1 MDKELEVRLQFL
13 EEAQEYLDT
22 LEAVVL
28 GLSVTGVDPKKMDG
42 ALRAAHSIK
51 GGAALMQFQ
60 LLSHTAHR
68 LEDCFKILQARRPE
82 VGEELESLLL
92 SALDSI
98 RQIIEMSR
106 EGKDPDEDAMAQPA
120 SPLLDQLQDILG
132 EVQPEDETA
141 LASQESGHDLVKL
154 FFESE
159 VENNL
164 LRLEEVLAQPGQ
176 PCLESEL
183 SVLAQELGGLG
194 EMLQLSNFSSLCL
207 SVTQYLETYPAQVA
221 QIATLALDKWRQSQA
236 LVLIGQLDLIPS
248 TLDYQS
254 PIAVP
259 EPSDLAPAAD
269 NSQQSELELL
279 LSGMDIAPIESLLS
293 APERPS
299 ESETQPE
306 LALENWPE
314 LESLLSDL
322 KPEATTEKITE
333 PSLTQ
338 PKTEADLGIEALL
351 LGLDLDLFQ
360 ELEAASPVK
369 KPLAEV
375 IPENEWADLDSLFAE
390 LERETPKVTAEAKTD
405 AKEQG
410 IEAGQERT
418 PEIREMDLLANL
430 LDFEAEPVVLEE
442 AKAAPAP
449 LAISDSEELTSDL
462 SEEMGLGMLA
472 AIFDIGVET
481 APSKPITLTEEE
493 VHSEVEAKF
502 LEVFDIEAAAPVVS
516 PEISEVSPDLGIA
529 AEHEIIKELVAETV
543 LDAEQA
549 ILFSEAA
556 EVSPE
561 SQPLEIAAEDVSI
574 APPIA
579 EPMVAPASLSANVQT
594 LQWSDLAA
602 FIEASEDALEATK
615 SESVQPLIT
624 EAPLELEHAQHEAQE
639 PEIIEPPVAEEILEA
654 EQLADEQSNQWS
666 EIAAFVKVSAVAAV
680 AIDATVTEADQEH
693 AAEAEHT
700 VEVKNEVRLEFGP
713 PGPPTMGGE
722 ASLAVPQLMDAD
734 SMNGLWPTNGLG
746 LVSTEHEF
754 PQELVAE
761 AVLAPEN
768 QEVFT
773 LETEQPLV
781 LAETSVSEAHV
792 IDLEPHT
799 LDIATEHEII
809 EPPVAEE
816 IVDAEQPADDS
827 SQWSEIAAF
836 VKVSAI
842 AAVAVTAI
850 DAIEAA
856 VDEEHAAEA
865 ENAVEVTNEAPLE
878 LQQVQEDIALEH
890 EFPQELVA
898 EAVAAPE
905 NQEVFTLETEQP
917 MMLAETSLSEAHV
930 HVIDLEPQV
939 LDVVAEHEIV
949 EEQAPET
956 IQIPEQPVLLL
967 PEASVIAVD
976 VISQEAHALDIAV
989 EQEIIE
995 LPVAEEIVDAE
1006 QPADDSSQW
1015 SEIAAFVKVSAVAA
1029 VAIDATVTEAD
1040 QEHAAE
1046 AENAVEVKNEASL
1059 ELQQVQHDAQEPE
1072 IVEPLVVEAV
1082 AAPENQEV
1090 LTLETEQPL
1099 VLAETSV
1106 SEAHEH
1112 VISLEPQI
1120 LQETVAETALN
1131 SEHSPAEQLPLL
1143 SEVALSPVIAE
1154 AEPVQ
1159 ELVTEQEQPIPFA
1172 TSALPALAV
1181 ASLQTEPASDVIEKS
1196 ILPKKLER
1204 ASSNSEANTV
1214 RIPAKR
1220 LDQLDDLCGDL
1231 TIERNGLA
1239 LYLERLHNLVAGL
1252 NTRVRNLEQ
1261 FNLRLRSAYDQEA
1274 NQANTPLLGSPS
1286 STTEENFDVLEM
1298 DRYSELHLV
1307 WQEVME
1313 SIVQIQ
1319 EVTSDID
1326 LTVRSADDTAAELNR
1341 TAKQLQSNVMY
1352 SRMRPLTDVVGRFP
1366 RAIRD
1371 LAQQFGKPATL
1382 KIQGGSTLIDRTVL
1396 GILGDPLMHL
1406 LRNAFDHGLEDTE
1419 TRLARGKT
1427 AQGTIE
1433 IKAFYRGN
1441 ETIITVSDDGGG
1453 INLEKIRDKAT
1464 RIGFD
1469 QAQLAKAR
1477 PQDLL
1482 DLIFEPGF
1490 STADQVTEL
1499 SGRGVGM
1506 DVVRTNLQQVRG
1518 KITVNTQPGIG
1529 TTFTLSVPVTLS
1541 VGRVLLV
1548 ESQNVMLAFP
1558 VDAIEQMALLEEEDD
1573 NNSDIF
1579 QWENYAVPKLAL
1591 KEWLNFRGP
1600 VRKIETDDMAMMANP
1615 AMLILSQGNDLVGVP
1630 IERCW
1635 GEREVAIRQAE
1646 GPIPMP
1652 PGFSGCTILGTGQ
1665 VVPLVSIP
1673 GLFNWIA
1680 DQGRVPKTALP
1691 VQSAASQVQMERESI
1706 LVIDDSINVRRF
1718 LAMTLE
1724 KAGYLVAQAKDGQD
1738 AIEQLTS
1745 GLVVNAVICDIEMPR
1760 LDGFGFLA
1768 QAKANPALK
1777 HLPITMLTSRSG
1789 DKHRQL
1795 ALRLGAS
1802 EYFSKPFKEQE
1813 LLQALNQLIQSTHL
1827 TPTS

>member
-28 GLSVTGVDPKKMDG
+28 GLSVTGVDSKKMDG

-51 GGAALMQFQ
+51 GGAALMRFH

-82 VGEELESLLL
+82 VEEELENLLL
-92 SALDSI
+92 NALDSI

-106 EGKDPDEDAMAQPA
+106 EGTDPNEEAMLQPA
-120 SPLLDQLQDILG
+120 SPLFDQLQNILG

-159 VENNL
+159 VEYSL
-164 LRLEEVLAQPGQ
+164 LRLEEVLSQPDQ

-183 SVLAQELGGLG
+183 SVLAQELDGLG

-207 SVTQYLETYPAQVA
+207 SVTHYLETYPAQVA
-221 QIATLALDKWRQSQA
+221 QIATLALEKWRYAQA
-236 LVLIGQLDLIPS
+236 LVLIGQRELIPS
-248 TLDYQS
+248 VLDYR

-259 EPSDLAPAAD
+259 DTSDLDPAD
-269 NSQQSELELL
+269 NHQQSELELL

-293 APERPS
+293 AS
-299 ESETQPE
+299 EIQPGALHE
-306 LALENWPE
+306 LALEHWPE
-314 LESLLSDL
+314 LESLFSDL
-322 KPEATTEKITE
+322 QPEATTARITE
-333 PSLTQ
+333 PS
-338 PKTEADLGIEALL
+338 PAKTEADLGIEALL

-360 ELEAASPVK
+360 ELEAAPPVQ
-369 KPLAEV
+369 PLAEV
-375 IPENEWADLDSLFAE
+375 ILDNEWADLDSLFAE
-390 LERETPKVTAEAKTD
+390 LERETPTLQRNAEFPQVAAAAKTD

-410 IEAGQERT
+410 IEPGQERT
-418 PEIREMDLLANL
+418 PEIGEMDLLANL
-430 LDFEAEPVVLEE
+430 FDFEAEPVVLEE
-442 AKAAPAP
+442 EQIKAEPAP

-462 SEEMGLGMLA
+462 SEDMGLGKLA
-472 AIFDIGVET
+472 ALLDIGIES
-481 APSKPITLTEEE
+481 ALSKQITL
-493 VHSEVEAKF
+493 SEVEASF

-516 PEISEVSPDLGIA
+516 PEVLEISPEP
-529 AEHEIIKELVAETV
+529 EIMEALVAET
-543 LDAEQA
+543 
-549 ILFSEAA
+549 
-556 EVSPE
+556 
-561 SQPLEIAAEDVSI
+561 
-574 APPIA
+574 
-579 EPMVAPASLSANVQT
+579 
-594 LQWSDLAA
+594 
-602 FIEASEDALEATK
+602 AL
-615 SESVQPLIT
+615 V
-624 EAPLELEHAQHEAQE
+624 
-639 PEIIEPPVAEEILEA
+639 
-654 EQLADEQSNQWS
+654 
-666 EIAAFVKVSAVAAV
+666 
-680 AIDATVTEADQEH
+680 
-693 AAEAEHT
+693 
-700 VEVKNEVRLEFGP
+700 
-713 PGPPTMGGE
+713 
-722 ASLAVPQLMDAD
+722 
-734 SMNGLWPTNGLG
+734 
-746 LVSTEHEF
+746 
-754 PQELVAE
+754 
-761 AVLAPEN
+761 PEN

-773 LETEQPLV
+773 LEIEQPIV
-781 LAETSVSEAHV
+781 LAE
-792 IDLEPHT
+792 
-799 LDIATEHEII
+799 
-809 EPPVAEE
+809 
-816 IVDAEQPADDS
+816 
-827 SQWSEIAAF
+827 
-836 VKVSAI
+836 
-842 AAVAVTAI
+842 
-850 DAIEAA
+850 
-856 VDEEHAAEA
+856 
-865 ENAVEVTNEAPLE
+865 
-878 LQQVQEDIALEH
+878 
-890 EFPQELVA
+890 
-898 EAVAAPE
+898 
-905 NQEVFTLETEQP
+905 VFE
-917 MMLAETSLSEAHV
+917 
-930 HVIDLEPQV
+930 
-939 LDVVAEHEIV
+939 
-949 EEQAPET
+949 
-956 IQIPEQPVLLL
+956 
-967 PEASVIAVD
+967 
-976 VISQEAHALDIAV
+976 
-989 EQEIIE
+989 
-995 LPVAEEIVDAE
+995 
-1006 QPADDSSQW
+1006 
-1015 SEIAAFVKVSAVAA
+1015 
-1029 VAIDATVTEAD
+1029 
-1040 QEHAAE
+1040 
-1046 AENAVEVKNEASL
+1046 
-1059 ELQQVQHDAQEPE
+1059 
-1072 IVEPLVVEAV
+1072 
-1082 AAPENQEV
+1082 
-1090 LTLETEQPL
+1090 
-1099 VLAETSV
+1099 
-1106 SEAHEH
+1106 
-1112 VISLEPQI
+1112 ISLEPQI
-1120 LQETVAETALN
+1120 PQEIVAETVLN
-1131 SEHSPAEQLPLL
+1131 SEPP
-1143 SEVALSPVIAE
+1143 
-1154 AEPVQ
+1154 
-1159 ELVTEQEQPIPFA
+1159 
-1172 TSALPALAV
+1172 
-1181 ASLQTEPASDVIEKS
+1181 SDILEKS
-1196 ILPKKLER
+1196 ILPKKIET

-1239 LYLERLHNLVAGL
+1239 LYLARLHNLVTSL
-1252 NTRVRNLEQ
+1252 NARVRNLEQ

-1274 NQANTPLLGSPS
+1274 NQANTPMLGEQPS
-1286 STTEENFDVLEM
+1286 TSEENFDALEM

-1371 LAQQFGKPATL
+1371 LAQQFGKPAAL

-1406 LRNAFDHGLEDTE
+1406 LRNAFDHGLEDIK

-1453 INLEKIRDKAT
+1453 INLDKIRDKAQLM
-1464 RIGFD
+1464 GFD
-1469 QAQLAKAR
+1469 QAQLEKAL

-1506 DVVRTNLQQVRG
+1506 DVVRTNIQQVRG

-1558 VDAIEQMALLEEEDD
+1558 VDAIEQMALLEEED
-1573 NNSDIF
+1573 NNDSTIF

-1591 KEWLNFRGP
+1591 KEWLNYRCP
-1600 VRKIETDDMAMMANP
+1600 IRKVETDDIAMMANP
-1615 AMLILSQGNDLVGVP
+1615 AMLILSQGSDLVGVP

-1673 GLFNWIA
+1673 GLFAWIA
-1680 DQGRVPKTALP
+1680 NQEHAPKTAVP
-1691 VQSAASQVQMERESI
+1691 VQSAAGQVQQERESI
-1706 LVIDDSINVRRF
+1706 LVIDDSINVRLF

-1724 KAGYLVAQAKDGQD
+1724 KAGYRVAQAKDGQD

-1768 QAKANPALK
+1768 EAKANPALK

-1813 LLQALNQLIQSTHL
+1813 LLQALNQLIQSTHR
-1827 TPTS
+1827 TPTA

>member
-28 GLSVTGVDPKKMDG
+28 GLSVTGVDPQKMDG

-51 GGAALMQFQ
+51 GGAALMRFQ

-68 LEDCFKILQARRPE
+68 LEDCFKILQARRPQ

-92 SALDSI
+92 SALDAI
-98 RQIIEMSR
+98 RQIIEMSG
-106 EGKDPDEDAMAQPA
+106 EGTEPNEQAMAQPA
-120 SPLLDQLQDILG
+120 SPLFDQLQDILG
-132 EVQPEDETA
+132 ELQPEDETA

-159 VENNL
+159 VENSL
-164 LRLEEVLAQPGQ
+164 LRLEEVLSQPSQ

-207 SVTQYLETYPAQVA
+207 SVTQYLETYPAQVE
-221 QIATLALDKWRQSQA
+221 QIATLALSTWRQAQA
-236 LVLIGQLDLIPS
+236 LVLIGQRELIPS
-248 TLDYQS
+248 VLDYR
-254 PIAVP
+254 PTAVP
-259 EPSDLAPAAD
+259 ATADLAPVAD
-269 NSQQSELELL
+269 PSPQSELELL
-279 LSGMDIAPIESLLS
+279 LAGFEVEPMESLLS
-293 APERPS
+293 TPERPS
-299 ESETQPE
+299 EPGAQPE
-306 LALENWPE
+306 FALEHWPE

-322 KPEATTEKITE
+322 KPEATTAKITE

-338 PKTEADLGIEALL
+338 AKTEADLGIEALL

-360 ELEAASPVK
+360 ELEAAPPV

-375 IPENEWADLDSLFAE
+375 VSENEWADLDSLFAE
-390 LERETPKVTAEAKTD
+390 LEGELPTLQSAVEPPPVIAEVKADT
-405 AKEQG
+405 KEQG
-410 IEAGQERT
+410 IQPGIQLGIERA
-418 PEIREMDLLANL
+418 PEIREIDLLADL
-430 LDFEAEPVVLEE
+430 LDFEAEPVVLES
-442 AKAAPAP
+442 AKVEPAS
-449 LAISDSEELTSDL
+449 LVIAEEELTSDW

-472 AIFDIGVET
+472 SIFDIGVEST
-481 APSKPITLTEEE
+481 PSKPIAPAEEE
-493 VHSEVEAKF
+493 VHAEVEATF
-502 LEVFDIEAAAPVVS
+502 LEVFDIEAAAPVVL
-516 PEISEVSPDLGIA
+516 PEVSEVSPDVVIA
-529 AEHEIIKELVAETV
+529 AEH
-543 LDAEQA
+543 
-549 ILFSEAA
+549 
-556 EVSPE
+556 VSTEP
-561 SQPLEIAAEDVSI
+561 Q
-574 APPIA
+574 IA
-579 EPMVAPASLSANVQT
+579 EPIVAPASSSANVHT

-602 FIEASEDALEATK
+602 FIEASEKSLEVTK

-624 EAPLELEHAQHEAQE
+624 EAPLEVQQVQENIRESEIMEATVAEVVLAPENQEVFTLEIEQPMVLAEVDAVSLEPQILEVVAAHEIVEEETPETIQLTEQPILLLPAVSVSAAHVHAIDLE
-639 PEIIEPPVAEEILEA
+639 PHALDVIAEHEIIETSVTEEILDA
-654 EQLADEQSNQWS
+654 EQPVDEQSNPWS
-666 EIAAFVKVSAVAAV
+666 EIAAFVKVSAVAATPIGV
-680 AIDATVTEADQEH
+680 IEAEIDHEH
-693 AAEAEHT
+693 AAE
-700 VEVKNEVRLEFGP
+700 VKNEAPLEVQP
-713 PGPPTMGGE
+713 VQE
-722 ASLAVPQLMDAD
+722 DIAL
-734 SMNGLWPTNGLG
+734 
-746 LVSTEHEF
+746 EHKF

-761 AVLAPEN
+761 IVLTPEN
-768 QEVFT
+768 QEAFT
-773 LETEQPLV
+773 LETEQPMV
-781 LAETSVSEAHV
+781 LAEIPEINLEPLALEVVAEHEIVEEETPETIQLSEQPILLLPEISVSAAVTQQAVHV
-792 IDLEPHT
+792 IDLEPQI
-799 LDIATEHEII
+799 LDIAVEHEII
-809 EPPVAEE
+809 EIPVAEE
-816 IVDAEQPADDS
+816 ILDAEQLADEQA

-836 VKVSAI
+836 VKISAVAAVAI
-842 AAVAVTAI
+842 AAI
-850 DAIEAA
+850 NPIEIE
-856 VDEEHAAEA
+856 VEQEHATEH
-865 ENAVEVTNEAPLE
+865 AVEAKTEAPLE

-898 EAVAAPE
+898 EAI
-905 NQEVFTLETEQP
+905 L
-917 MMLAETSLSEAHV
+917 TSDH
-930 HVIDLEPQV
+930 
-939 LDVVAEHEIV
+939 
-949 EEQAPET
+949 
-956 IQIPEQPVLLL
+956 
-967 PEASVIAVD
+967 
-976 VISQEAHALDIAV
+976 
-989 EQEIIE
+989 
-995 LPVAEEIVDAE
+995 
-1006 QPADDSSQW
+1006 
-1015 SEIAAFVKVSAVAA
+1015 F
-1029 VAIDATVTEAD
+1029 
-1040 QEHAAE
+1040 
-1046 AENAVEVKNEASL
+1046 
-1059 ELQQVQHDAQEPE
+1059 
-1072 IVEPLVVEAV
+1072 
-1082 AAPENQEV
+1082 
-1090 LTLETEQPL
+1090 
-1099 VLAETSV
+1099 
-1106 SEAHEH
+1106 
-1112 VISLEPQI
+1112 
-1120 LQETVAETALN
+1120 
-1131 SEHSPAEQLPLL
+1131 PAEQLPLL
-1143 SEVALSPVIAE
+1143 SEIALSPALAE

-1159 ELVTEQEQPIPFA
+1159 ELIAEQEQRIPFVPP
-1172 TSALPALAV
+1172 ALPALAV
-1181 ASLQTEPASDVIEKS
+1181 AAQATEPSSDVLEKS
-1196 ILPKKLER
+1196 ILPKKIESA
-1204 ASSNSEANTV
+1204 ASNAEANTV

-1252 NTRVRNLEQ
+1252 NTRVRDLEQ
-1261 FNLRLRSAYDQEA
+1261 FNLRLRSAYDQQA
-1274 NQANTPLLGSPS
+1274 NQASTPLLGEQP
-1286 STTEENFDVLEM
+1286 STTAENFDVLEM

-1382 KIQGGSTLIDRTVL
+1382 KIQGSSTLFDRTVL

-1419 TRLARGKT
+1419 TRIANGKT

-1453 INLEKIRDKAT
+1453 INLDKIRDKAT
-1464 RIGFD
+1464 QLGFD
-1469 QAQLAKAR
+1469 QAQLLKAR
-1477 PQDLL
+1477 SQDLL

-1529 TTFTLSVPVTLS
+1529 TTFTLNVPVTLS

-1558 VDAIEQMALLEEEDD
+1558 VDAIEQMALLEEEDH

-1680 DQGRVPKTALP
+1680 DQGQAAKTAVP
-1691 VQSAASQVQMERESI
+1691 IQAAASQVQKERESI

-1724 KAGYLVAQAKDGQD
+1724 KAGYRVAQAKDGQD

-1768 QAKANPALK
+1768 QVKANPTLK
-1777 HLPITMLTSRSG
+1777 HVPITMLTSRSG

-1813 LLQALNQLIQSTHL
+1813 LLQALTQLIQSTYL
-1827 TPTS
+1827 TLTS

>member
-28 GLSVTGVDPKKMDG
+28 GLSATGVDPKKMDG

-68 LEDCFKILQARRPE
+68 LEDCLKILQARRPQ
-82 VGEELESLLL
+82 VGEELENLLL

-98 RQIIEMSR
+98 RQIVENSR
-106 EGKDPDEDAMAQPA
+106 EGNDAQAIAQSA
-120 SPLLDQLQDILG
+120 SLTFDQLQDILG
-132 EVQPEDETA
+132 ELQPEDETA

-164 LRLEEVLAQPGQ
+164 LRLEEVLATPGQ

-207 SVTQYLETYPAQVA
+207 SVSQYLETYPAQVEP
-221 QIATLALDKWRQSQA
+221 IATLALSTWRQAQD
-236 LVLIGQLDLIPS
+236 LVLIGQRELIPS
-248 TLDYQS
+248 VLDYRPS
-254 PIAVP
+254 AVP
-259 EPSDLAPAAD
+259 DTSDLTPAAD
-269 NSQQSELELL
+269 TTQRSELELL
-279 LSGMDIAPIESLLS
+279 LAGFEEEPIALLS
-293 APERPS
+293 
-299 ESETQPE
+299 ETEFEPGMQPE
-306 LALENWPE
+306 LALESWPG
-314 LESLLSDL
+314 LESLLFEVE
-322 KPEATTEKITE
+322 PEATTAEIAE
-333 PSLTQ
+333 PSPTQ

-351 LGLDLDLFQ
+351 IGLDLDLFQ
-360 ELEAASPVK
+360 ELETASPVK
-369 KPLAEV
+369 PAAFV
-375 IPENEWADLDSLFAE
+375 PEHEWADLDSLFAE
-390 LERETPKVTAEAKTD
+390 IEGEIEIPTGQKPAELPSITAEAKIEP
-405 AKEQG
+405 KE
-410 IEAGQERT
+410 
-418 PEIREMDLLANL
+418 RELTAELHELDSLANL
-430 LDFEAEPVVLEE
+430 LDFEAAPVVLEE
-442 AKAAPAP
+442 AKALP
-449 LAISDSEELTSDL
+449 LAISEPEELTSES
-462 SEEMGLGMLA
+462 SEETGLGMLA
-472 AIFDIGVET
+472 AIFDIGVES
-481 APSKPITLTEEE
+481 APSEPITLAEEE
-493 VHSEVEAKF
+493 VHTEVEAQF
-502 LEVFDIEAAAPVVS
+502 LEVFDIEAAAPVLPEVLEVGPVGVVAHEIAQDFVAETVLEAEPTEAPFLAAEVRTIQWSDLEAFIAASEESLEAS
-516 PEISEVSPDLGIA
+516 PPGPPTTLQEAARSASNGGEASLASSEILDADSMGDLFAMFPTLSENLQDGEFSEFGVETVQESFLEHEFRQELIA
-529 AEHEIIKELVAETV
+529 EEQEVFMLDEQPMVLAEASAIEPPVLDVIAEHEII
-543 LDAEQA
+543 
-549 ILFSEAA
+549 
-556 EVSPE
+556 EV
-561 SQPLEIAAEDVSI
+561 
-574 APPIA
+574 
-579 EPMVAPASLSANVQT
+579 
-594 LQWSDLAA
+594 
-602 FIEASEDALEATK
+602 
-615 SESVQPLIT
+615 
-624 EAPLELEHAQHEAQE
+624 
-639 PEIIEPPVAEEILEA
+639 PVAEEMLEV
-654 EQLADEQSNQWS
+654 EQSAEESNPWS
-666 EIAAFVKVSAVAAV
+666 EIAAFVKVSVVPAV
-680 AIDATVTEADQEH
+680 AIDA
-693 AAEAEHT
+693 
-700 VEVKNEVRLEFGP
+700 VEIEGP
-713 PGPPTMGGE
+713 PSPPTLGGE
-722 ASLAVPQLMDAD
+722 APLVSAEIMDAD
-734 SMNGLWPTNGLG
+734 VDGLRPTIFSSAFSENLG
-746 LVSTEHEF
+746 YEEF
-754 PQELVAE
+754 SEFGAESVQEDVLAYEFRPELVAAE
-761 AVLAPEN
+761 D

-773 LETEQPLV
+773 LDEQPMVSAEAFVSEAPVNVIELHVLDVIAEPEVVEEQAYETIQFAEQPLLLSEVSVSAASTQQAVSEAPVNGIDLEPQTFDIAVEPEIIETFVAEEILDAEQSAEESNPWSEIAAFVQISAVTAVSATVIGAMETEQPVV
-781 LAETSVSEAHV
+781 LAETSVSEAPGRV
-792 IDLEPHT
+792 IEPPV
-799 LDIATEHEII
+799 LDVIAEPEII
-809 EPPVAEE
+809 EPFVAEE
-816 IVDAEQPADDS
+816 MLEAEQSVDESNP
-827 SQWSEIAAF
+827 WSEIVAF
-836 VKVSAI
+836 VQVSTVTAVSA
-842 AAVAVTAI
+842 
-850 DAIEAA
+850 AA
-856 VDEEHAAEA
+856 VDATTEA
-865 ENAVEVTNEAPLE
+865 ESVT
-878 LQQVQEDIALEH
+878 
-890 EFPQELVA
+890 
-898 EAVAAPE
+898 
-905 NQEVFTLETEQP
+905 
-917 MMLAETSLSEAHV
+917 
-930 HVIDLEPQV
+930 
-939 LDVVAEHEIV
+939 
-949 EEQAPET
+949 
-956 IQIPEQPVLLL
+956 
-967 PEASVIAVD
+967 
-976 VISQEAHALDIAV
+976 
-989 EQEIIE
+989 
-995 LPVAEEIVDAE
+995 
-1006 QPADDSSQW
+1006 
-1015 SEIAAFVKVSAVAA
+1015 
-1029 VAIDATVTEAD
+1029 
-1040 QEHAAE
+1040 
-1046 AENAVEVKNEASL
+1046 
-1059 ELQQVQHDAQEPE
+1059 
-1072 IVEPLVVEAV
+1072 
-1082 AAPENQEV
+1082 
-1090 LTLETEQPL
+1090 
-1099 VLAETSV
+1099 
-1106 SEAHEH
+1106 
-1112 VISLEPQI
+1112 
-1120 LQETVAETALN
+1120 LN
-1131 SEHSPAEQLPLL
+1131 SEHAPAEQLPLM
-1143 SEVALSPVIAE
+1143 SEVASLPAIAE
-1154 AEPVQ
+1154 VEPIQEMVEEEPV
-1159 ELVTEQEQPIPFA
+1159 LFVPPI
-1172 TSALPALAV
+1172 LPALMV
-1181 ASLQTEPASDVIEKS
+1181 AAMETSSDILEKS
-1196 ILPKKLER
+1196 ILPKKIEN

-1239 LYLERLHNLVAGL
+1239 LYLERLHSLVAGL
-1252 NTRVRNLEQ
+1252 NGRVRNLEQ

-1274 NQANTPLLGSPS
+1274 QANTPVLSSPS
-1286 STTEENFDVLEM
+1286 SLTEENFDALEM

-1341 TAKQLQSNVMY
+1341 TAKELQSNVMY

-1382 KIQGGSTLIDRTVL
+1382 KIHGGSTLIDRTVL

-1406 LRNAFDHGLEDTE
+1406 LRNAFDHGLEDSE
-1419 TRLARGKT
+1419 TRIAKGKT
-1427 AQGTIE
+1427 AHGTIE
-1433 IKAFYRGN
+1433 IKALYRGN

-1453 INLEKIRDKAT
+1453 INLDKIRDKAI
-1464 RIGFD
+1464 RLGFD
-1469 QAQLAKAR
+1469 QDQLTQAR

-1558 VDAIEQMALLEEEDD
+1558 VDAIEQMALLEEDD
-1573 NNSDIF
+1573 DHNADIF

-1591 KEWLNFRGP
+1591 KEWLSFRGP

-1630 IERCW
+1630 IDRCW

-1680 DQGRVPKTALP
+1680 DQGRASKTAAP
-1691 VQSAASQVQMERESI
+1691 IQFTASQVQKERESI

-1724 KAGYLVAQAKDGQD
+1724 KAGYRVAQAKDGQD

-1745 GLVVNAVICDIEMPR
+1745 GLLVNAIICDIEMPR

-1768 QAKANPALK
+1768 QAKANPALQ

-1813 LLQALNQLIQSTHL
+1813 LLQALRQLIQSTHL

>member
-28 GLSVTGVDPKKMDG
+28 GLSATGVDPKKMDG

-68 LEDCFKILQARRPE
+68 LEDCLKILQARRPQ
-82 VGEELESLLL
+82 VGEELENLLL

-98 RQIIEMSR
+98 RQIVENSR
-106 EGKDPDEDAMAQPA
+106 EGNDAQAIAQSA
-120 SPLLDQLQDILG
+120 SLTFDQLQDILG
-132 EVQPEDETA
+132 ELQPEDETA

-159 VENNL
+159 VENSL
-164 LRLEEVLAQPGQ
+164 LRLEEVLGKPEQ

-207 SVTQYLETYPAQVA
+207 SVSQYLETYPAQVE
-221 QIATLALDKWRQSQA
+221 QIATLALSTWRQAQD
-236 LVLIGQLDLIPS
+236 LVLIGQRELIPS
-248 TLDYQS
+248 VLDYRPS
-254 PIAVP
+254 AIPDT
-259 EPSDLAPAAD
+259 SDLTPAAD
-269 NSQQSELELL
+269 TTQRSELELL
-279 LSGMDIAPIESLLS
+279 LAGFEEEPIALLS
-293 APERPS
+293 
-299 ESETQPE
+299 ETEFEPGMQPE
-306 LALENWPE
+306 LALENWPG
-314 LESLLSDL
+314 LESLLFEVE
-322 KPEATTEKITE
+322 PEAAIAEITE

-351 LGLDLDLFQ
+351 IGLDLDLFQ

-369 KPLAEV
+369 PSAFV
-375 IPENEWADLDSLFAE
+375 PEHEWADLDSLFAE
-390 LERETPKVTAEAKTD
+390 IEGEIEIPTGQKPAELPSVTSEAKIEP
-405 AKEQG
+405 KEQ
-410 IEAGQERT
+410 ELTSELQEL
-418 PEIREMDLLANL
+418 DSLANL
-430 LDFEAEPVVLEE
+430 LDFETAPVVLEE
-442 AKAAPAP
+442 AKALP
-449 LAISDSEELTSDL
+449 LAISEPEELTSES
-462 SEEMGLGMLA
+462 SEETGLGMLA
-472 AIFDIGVET
+472 AIFDIGVES
-481 APSKPITLTEEE
+481 APSEPIMLTAEE
-493 VHSEVEAKF
+493 VHTEVEAQF
-502 LEVFDIEAAAPVVS
+502 LEVFDIEAAAPVL
-516 PEISEVSPDLGIA
+516 PEVLEVGPVGMVV
-529 AEHEIIKELVAETV
+529 EHEIAQDFVAETV
-543 LDAEQA
+543 LEAEPTEA
-549 ILFSEAA
+549 PFSSA
-556 EVSPE
+556 EVRT
-561 SQPLEIAAEDVSI
+561 I
-574 APPIA
+574 
-579 EPMVAPASLSANVQT
+579 
-594 LQWSDLAA
+594 QWSDLEA
-602 FIEASEDALEATK
+602 FIAASEESLEAV
-615 SESVQPLIT
+615 S
-624 EAPLELEHAQHEAQE
+624 
-639 PEIIEPPVAEEILEA
+639 PPSPPIL
-654 EQLADEQSNQWS
+654 
-666 EIAAFVKVSAVAAV
+666 
-680 AIDATVTEADQEH
+680 
-693 AAEAEHT
+693 
-700 VEVKNEVRLEFGP
+700 
-713 PGPPTMGGE
+713 GGE
-722 ASLAVPQLMDAD
+722 TSLASSELLDAD
-734 SMNGLWPTNGLG
+734 SMRDLFAMFPTLSENLQDGEFSEFGVEPVQESVL
-746 LVSTEHEF
+746 EHEF
-754 PQELVAE
+754 PQELIAE
-761 AVLAPEN
+761 EIQVPEH
-768 QEVFT
+768 QEALT
-773 LETEQPLV
+773 LDEQPMV
-781 LAETSVSEAHV
+781 LAEAPVHV
-792 IDLEPHT
+792 IELEPQT
-799 LDIATEHEII
+799 FDIVEHEII
-809 EPPVAEE
+809 EVPVVEE
-816 IVDAEQPADDS
+816 MLDAEQSADEF

-836 VKVSAI
+836 VRVSAVP
-842 AAVAVTAI
+842 AVAI
-850 DAIEAA
+850 DAVEIESPPGPPILGGETPLVSSEIMDAD
-856 VDEEHAAEA
+856 VDGLWPTIFPSAFSENLGYEEFSEFGAES
-865 ENAVEVTNEAPLE
+865 
-878 LQQVQEDIALEH
+878 VQESVLAYELW
-890 EFPQELVA
+890 PELVA
-898 EAVAAPE
+898 EEILDPE
-905 NQEVFTLETEQP
+905 PQEVFTLDEQP
-917 MMLAETSLSEAHV
+917 VVLAETSVSVSGRRSREAPV
-930 HVIDLEPQV
+930 HVIEPHVLDVIAEHKAVEEQDYETVQFAEQPLLLSEVDLEPQIV
-939 LDVVAEHEIV
+939 LEVVAEHEAV

-956 IQIPEQPVLLL
+956 IQTEQPVFQTELE
-967 PEASVIAVD
+967 PQSF
-976 VISQEAHALDIAV
+976 DIA
-989 EQEIIE
+989 EPEIIE
-995 LPVAEEIVDAE
+995 PFVAEEMLDVE
-1006 QPADDSSQW
+1006 QSADESNSW
-1015 SEIAAFVKVSAVAA
+1015 SEIAAFVQVSTIAA
-1029 VAIDATVTEAD
+1029 VAVDVI
-1040 QEHAAE
+1040 
-1046 AENAVEVKNEASL
+1046 
-1059 ELQQVQHDAQEPE
+1059 
-1072 IVEPLVVEAV
+1072 
-1082 AAPENQEV
+1082 
-1090 LTLETEQPL
+1090 ETE
-1099 VLAETSV
+1099 T
-1106 SEAHEH
+1106 
-1112 VISLEPQI
+1112 EPV
-1120 LQETVAETALN
+1120 TLN
-1131 SEHSPAEQLPLL
+1131 SEHAEHLPLV
-1143 SEVALSPVIAE
+1143 SEVASLPVIAE
-1154 AEPVQ
+1154 VEPIQ
-1159 ELVTEQEQPIPFA
+1159 EMVEEEPIPFVPPI
-1172 TSALPALAV
+1172 LPALVV
-1181 ASLQTEPASDVIEKS
+1181 AAIEPSSDILEKS
-1196 ILPKKLER
+1196 ILPKKIEN

-1239 LYLERLHNLVAGL
+1239 LYLERLHSLVAGL
-1252 NTRVRNLEQ
+1252 NGRVRNLEQ

-1274 NQANTPLLGSPS
+1274 QANKPILSSPS
-1286 STTEENFDVLEM
+1286 SLTEENFDALEM

-1341 TAKQLQSNVMY
+1341 TAKELQSNVMY
-1352 SRMRPLTDVVGRFP
+1352 SRMRPLSDVVGRFP

-1382 KIQGGSTLIDRTVL
+1382 KIHGGSTLIDRTVL

-1406 LRNAFDHGLEDTE
+1406 LRNAFDHGLEDSE
-1419 TRLARGKT
+1419 TRIAKGKT
-1427 AQGTIE
+1427 AHGTIE
-1433 IKAFYRGN
+1433 IKALYRGN

-1453 INLEKIRDKAT
+1453 INLDKIRDKAI
-1464 RIGFD
+1464 RLGFD
-1469 QAQLAKAR
+1469 QDQLTQAR

-1558 VDAIEQMALLEEEDD
+1558 VDAIEQMALLEEDD
-1573 NNSDIF
+1573 DHNADIF

-1615 AMLILSQGNDLVGVP
+1615 AMLILSQGNNLVGVP
-1630 IERCW
+1630 IDRCW

-1680 DQGRVPKTALP
+1680 DQGRASKTAAP
-1691 VQSAASQVQMERESI
+1691 IQFTASQVQKERESI

-1724 KAGYLVAQAKDGQD
+1724 KAGYRVAQAKDGQD

-1745 GLVVNAVICDIEMPR
+1745 GLLVNAVICDIEMPR

-1768 QAKANPALK
+1768 QAKANPALQ

-1813 LLQALNQLIQSTHL
+1813 LLQALRQLIQSTHL

>member
-28 GLSVTGVDPKKMDG
+28 GLSATGVDPKKMDG

-68 LEDCFKILQARRPE
+68 LEDCLKILQARRPQ
-82 VGEELESLLL
+82 VGEELENLLL

-98 RQIIEMSR
+98 RQIVENSR
-106 EGKDPDEDAMAQPA
+106 EGNDAQAIAQSA
-120 SPLLDQLQDILG
+120 SLTFDQLQDILG
-132 EVQPEDETA
+132 ELQPEDETA

-164 LRLEEVLAQPGQ
+164 LRLEEVLATPGQ

-207 SVTQYLETYPAQVA
+207 SVSQYLETYPAQVEP
-221 QIATLALDKWRQSQA
+221 IATLALSTWRQAQD
-236 LVLIGQLDLIPS
+236 LVLIGQRELIPS
-248 TLDYQS
+248 VLDYRPS
-254 PIAVP
+254 AVP
-259 EPSDLAPAAD
+259 DTSDLTPAAD
-269 NSQQSELELL
+269 TTQRSELELL
-279 LSGMDIAPIESLLS
+279 LAGFEEEPIALLS
-293 APERPS
+293 
-299 ESETQPE
+299 ETEFEPGMQPE
-306 LALENWPE
+306 LALESWPG
-314 LESLLSDL
+314 LESLLFEVE
-322 KPEATTEKITE
+322 PEATTAEIAE
-333 PSLTQ
+333 PSPTQ

-351 LGLDLDLFQ
+351 IGLDLDLFQ
-360 ELEAASPVK
+360 ELETASPVK
-369 KPLAEV
+369 PAAFV
-375 IPENEWADLDSLFAE
+375 PEHEWADLDSLFAE
-390 LERETPKVTAEAKTD
+390 IEGELEIPTGQKPVELPSITAEAKIEP
-405 AKEQG
+405 KE
-410 IEAGQERT
+410 
-418 PEIREMDLLANL
+418 RELTAELHELDSLANL
-430 LDFEAEPVVLEE
+430 LDFEAAPVVLEE
-442 AKAAPAP
+442 AKALP
-449 LAISDSEELTSDL
+449 LAISEPEELTSES
-462 SEEMGLGMLA
+462 SEETGLGMLA
-472 AIFDIGVET
+472 AIFDIGVES
-481 APSKPITLTEEE
+481 APSEPITLAAEE
-493 VHSEVEAKF
+493 VHTEVEAQF
-502 LEVFDIEAAAPVVS
+502 LEVFDIEAAAPVLPEVLEVGPVSVVAEHEIAQDFVAKTVLEAEPTEAPFLAAEVRTIQWSDLEAFIAASEESLAAVS
-516 PEISEVSPDLGIA
+516 PPAPPILGGEASLASSEILDADSMGDLFAMFPTLSENLQDGEFSEFGVETVQESVLEHEFRQELISEEQEVFMLDEQPMVLAEASAIEPPVLDVI
-529 AEHEIIKELVAETV
+529 AEHEII
-543 LDAEQA
+543 
-549 ILFSEAA
+549 
-556 EVSPE
+556 EV
-561 SQPLEIAAEDVSI
+561 
-574 APPIA
+574 
-579 EPMVAPASLSANVQT
+579 
-594 LQWSDLAA
+594 
-602 FIEASEDALEATK
+602 
-615 SESVQPLIT
+615 
-624 EAPLELEHAQHEAQE
+624 
-639 PEIIEPPVAEEILEA
+639 PVAEEMLEV
-654 EQLADEQSNQWS
+654 EQSADEQFSQWS
-666 EIAAFVKVSAVAAV
+666 EIAAFVQVSVVPAV
-680 AIDATVTEADQEH
+680 AIDM
-693 AAEAEHT
+693 
-700 VEVKNEVRLEFGP
+700 VEVEGP
-713 PGPPTMGGE
+713 PSPPTLGGE
-722 ASLAVPQLMDAD
+722 APLVSAEIMDAD
-734 SMNGLWPTNGLG
+734 VDGLRPTIFSSAFSENLG
-746 LVSTEHEF
+746 YEEF
-754 PQELVAE
+754 SEFGAESVQEDVLAYEFRPELVA
-761 AVLAPEN
+761 EN

-773 LETEQPLV
+773 LDEQPVVLAEASAIELHVLDVIAEHEVVEEQAYETIQFAEQPLLLSEVSVSEASTQQAVSKAHVHVVDLEPQTFDIAVEPEIIETFVAEEILDAEQSAEESNPWSEIAAFVQISAVTAVSATAIGAMETEQPVV
-781 LAETSVSEAHV
+781 LAETSVSEAPGHV
-792 IDLEPHT
+792 IEPPV
-799 LDIATEHEII
+799 LDVIAEPEII
-809 EPPVAEE
+809 EPFVAEE
-816 IVDAEQPADDS
+816 MLEVEQSTDESNP
-827 SQWSEIAAF
+827 WSEIAAF
-836 VKVSAI
+836 VQVSTL
-842 AAVAVTAI
+842 AAVAV
-850 DAIEAA
+850 DAIT
-856 VDEEHAAEA
+856 EA
-865 ENAVEVTNEAPLE
+865 ELVT
-878 LQQVQEDIALEH
+878 
-890 EFPQELVA
+890 
-898 EAVAAPE
+898 
-905 NQEVFTLETEQP
+905 
-917 MMLAETSLSEAHV
+917 
-930 HVIDLEPQV
+930 
-939 LDVVAEHEIV
+939 
-949 EEQAPET
+949 
-956 IQIPEQPVLLL
+956 
-967 PEASVIAVD
+967 
-976 VISQEAHALDIAV
+976 
-989 EQEIIE
+989 
-995 LPVAEEIVDAE
+995 
-1006 QPADDSSQW
+1006 
-1015 SEIAAFVKVSAVAA
+1015 
-1029 VAIDATVTEAD
+1029 
-1040 QEHAAE
+1040 
-1046 AENAVEVKNEASL
+1046 
-1059 ELQQVQHDAQEPE
+1059 
-1072 IVEPLVVEAV
+1072 
-1082 AAPENQEV
+1082 
-1090 LTLETEQPL
+1090 
-1099 VLAETSV
+1099 
-1106 SEAHEH
+1106 
-1112 VISLEPQI
+1112 
-1120 LQETVAETALN
+1120 LN
-1131 SEHSPAEQLPLL
+1131 SEHAPAEQLPLV
-1143 SEVALSPVIAE
+1143 SEVASLPAIAE
-1154 AEPVQ
+1154 VEPSQEMVEEEPV
-1159 ELVTEQEQPIPFA
+1159 LFVPPI
-1172 TSALPALAV
+1172 LPALMV
-1181 ASLQTEPASDVIEKS
+1181 AAMENSSDILEKS
-1196 ILPKKLER
+1196 ILPKKIEN

-1239 LYLERLHNLVAGL
+1239 LYLERLHSLVAGL
-1252 NTRVRNLEQ
+1252 NGRVRNLEQ

-1274 NQANTPLLGSPS
+1274 QANTPVLSSPS
-1286 STTEENFDVLEM
+1286 SLTEENFDALEM

-1341 TAKQLQSNVMY
+1341 TAKELQSNVMY

-1382 KIQGGSTLIDRTVL
+1382 KIHGGSTLIDRTVL

-1406 LRNAFDHGLEDTE
+1406 LRNAFDHGLEDSE
-1419 TRLARGKT
+1419 TRIAKGKT
-1427 AQGTIE
+1427 AHGTIE
-1433 IKAFYRGN
+1433 IKALYRGN

-1453 INLEKIRDKAT
+1453 INLDKIRDKAI
-1464 RIGFD
+1464 RLGFD
-1469 QAQLAKAR
+1469 QDQLTQAR

-1558 VDAIEQMALLEEEDD
+1558 VDAIEQMALLEEDD
-1573 NNSDIF
+1573 DHNADIF

-1615 AMLILSQGNDLVGVP
+1615 AMLILSQGNNLVGVP
-1630 IERCW
+1630 IDRCW

-1680 DQGRVPKTALP
+1680 DQGRASKTAAP
-1691 VQSAASQVQMERESI
+1691 IQFTASQVQKERESI

-1724 KAGYLVAQAKDGQD
+1724 KAGYRVAQAKDGQD

-1745 GLVVNAVICDIEMPR
+1745 GLLVNAIICDIEMPR

-1768 QAKANPALK
+1768 QAKANPALQ

-1813 LLQALNQLIQSTHL
+1813 LLQALRQLIQSTHL

>member
-28 GLSVTGVDPKKMDG
+28 GLSVTGVDSKKMDG

-51 GGAALMQFQ
+51 GGAALMRFH

-82 VGEELESLLL
+82 VEEELENLLL
-92 SALDSI
+92 NALDSI

-106 EGKDPDEDAMAQPA
+106 EGTDPNEEAMLQPA
-120 SPLLDQLQDILG
+120 SPLFDQLQNILG

-159 VENNL
+159 VEYSL
-164 LRLEEVLAQPGQ
+164 LRLEEVLSQPNQ

-183 SVLAQELGGLG
+183 SVLAQELDGLG

-207 SVTQYLETYPAQVA
+207 SVTHYLETYPAQVA
-221 QIATLALDKWRQSQA
+221 QIATLALEKWRYAQA
-236 LVLIGQLDLIPS
+236 LVLIGQRELIPS
-248 TLDYQS
+248 VLDYR

-259 EPSDLAPAAD
+259 ETSDLDPAAD
-269 NSQQSELELL
+269 NPQQSELELL

-293 APERPS
+293 AS
-299 ESETQPE
+299 EIQPGALPE
-306 LALENWPE
+306 LALEHWPE
-314 LESLLSDL
+314 LESLFSDL
-322 KPEATTEKITE
+322 QLEATTAKITD
-333 PSLTQ
+333 PS
-338 PKTEADLGIEALL
+338 PAKTEADLGIEALL

-360 ELEAASPVK
+360 ELEAAPPVQ
-369 KPLAEV
+369 PLAEV
-375 IPENEWADLDSLFAE
+375 ILDNEWADLDSLFAE
-390 LERETPKVTAEAKTD
+390 LERETPTLQRVAESLQGATEAKAD

-410 IEAGQERT
+410 IEPGQERT
-418 PEIREMDLLANL
+418 PEIGEMDLLANL
-430 LDFEAEPVVLEE
+430 FDFEAEPVVLEE
-442 AKAAPAP
+442 EQIKAEPAP
-449 LAISDSEELTSDL
+449 LAIFDPEEITSDL
-462 SEEMGLGMLA
+462 SEDMGLGMLA
-472 AIFDIGVET
+472 ALLDIGMES
-481 APSKPITLTEEE
+481 ALSEQITLSEAEI
-493 VHSEVEAKF
+493 HSEAEASF
-502 LEVFDIEAAAPVVS
+502 LEVFDIEAAAPLVS
-516 PEISEVSPDLGIA
+516 PAVLEISTEP
-529 AEHEIIKELVAETV
+529 EIMEALVAETALVPENQEIFTLETEQPIV
-543 LDAEQA
+543 L
-549 ILFSEAA
+549 A
-556 EVSPE
+556 EVSE
-561 SQPLEIAAEDVSI
+561 ISLEPLAPDV
-574 APPIA
+574 AV
-579 EPMVAPASLSANVQT
+579 EQ
-594 LQWSDLAA
+594 
-602 FIEASEDALEATK
+602 
-615 SESVQPLIT
+615 
-624 EAPLELEHAQHEAQE
+624 
-639 PEIIEPPVAEEILEA
+639 EIIETPITEEILEA
-654 EQLADEQSNQWS
+654 EQPADELSNQWF
-666 EIAAFVKVSAVAAV
+666 EIAAFVKVSAVAA
-680 AIDATVTEADQEH
+680 TVTDAIGTAVDQEH
-693 AAEAEHT
+693 AVEADIPED
-700 VEVKNEVRLEFGP
+700 KNEAL
-713 PGPPTMGGE
+713 
-722 ASLAVPQLMDAD
+722 
-734 SMNGLWPTNGLG
+734 
-746 LVSTEHEF
+746 
-754 PQELVAE
+754 
-761 AVLAPEN
+761 
-768 QEVFT
+768 
-773 LETEQPLV
+773 
-781 LAETSVSEAHV
+781 
-792 IDLEPHT
+792 
-799 LDIATEHEII
+799 
-809 EPPVAEE
+809 
-816 IVDAEQPADDS
+816 
-827 SQWSEIAAF
+827 
-836 VKVSAI
+836 
-842 AAVAVTAI
+842 
-850 DAIEAA
+850 
-856 VDEEHAAEA
+856 
-865 ENAVEVTNEAPLE
+865 LE

-898 EAVAAPE
+898 EAVRTLPTTEEGYLALIRSWREEAQTVEPIAPVFPQELVAEAVTTPE
-905 NQEVFTLETEQP
+905 NQEVFTLEIEQP
-917 MMLAETSLSEAHV
+917 
-930 HVIDLEPQV
+930 I
-939 LDVVAEHEIV
+939 
-949 EEQAPET
+949 
-956 IQIPEQPVLLL
+956 
-967 PEASVIAVD
+967 
-976 VISQEAHALDIAV
+976 
-989 EQEIIE
+989 
-995 LPVAEEIVDAE
+995 
-1006 QPADDSSQW
+1006 
-1015 SEIAAFVKVSAVAA
+1015 
-1029 VAIDATVTEAD
+1029 
-1040 QEHAAE
+1040 
-1046 AENAVEVKNEASL
+1046 
-1059 ELQQVQHDAQEPE
+1059 
-1072 IVEPLVVEAV
+1072 
-1082 AAPENQEV
+1082 
-1090 LTLETEQPL
+1090 
-1099 VLAETSV
+1099 VLAEV
-1106 SEAHEH
+1106 FE
-1112 VISLEPQI
+1112 ISLEPQI
-1120 LQETVAETALN
+1120 PQEIVAETVLN
-1131 SEHSPAEQLPLL
+1131 SEPP
-1143 SEVALSPVIAE
+1143 
-1154 AEPVQ
+1154 
-1159 ELVTEQEQPIPFA
+1159 
-1172 TSALPALAV
+1172 
-1181 ASLQTEPASDVIEKS
+1181 SDILEKS
-1196 ILPKKLER
+1196 ILPKKIET

-1239 LYLERLHNLVAGL
+1239 LYLARLHNLVTSL
-1252 NTRVRNLEQ
+1252 NARVRNLEQ

-1274 NQANTPLLGSPS
+1274 NQANTPMLGEQPS
-1286 STTEENFDVLEM
+1286 TSEENFDALEM

-1371 LAQQFGKPATL
+1371 LAQQFGKPAAL

-1406 LRNAFDHGLEDTE
+1406 LRNAFDHGLEDIK

-1453 INLEKIRDKAT
+1453 INLDKIRDKAQLM
-1464 RIGFD
+1464 GFD
-1469 QAQLAKAR
+1469 QAQLEKAL

-1506 DVVRTNLQQVRG
+1506 DVVRTNIQQVRG

-1558 VDAIEQMALLEEEDD
+1558 VDAIEQMALLEEED
-1573 NNSDIF
+1573 NNDSTIF

-1591 KEWLNFRGP
+1591 KEWLNYRCP
-1600 VRKIETDDMAMMANP
+1600 IRKVETDDIAMMANP
-1615 AMLILSQGNDLVGVP
+1615 AMLILSQGSDLVGVP

-1673 GLFNWIA
+1673 GLFAWIA
-1680 DQGRVPKTALP
+1680 NQEHAPKTAVP
-1691 VQSAASQVQMERESI
+1691 VQSAAGQVQQERESI
-1706 LVIDDSINVRRF
+1706 LVIDDSINVRMF
-1718 LAMTLE
+1718 LAITLE
-1724 KAGYLVAQAKDGQD
+1724 KAGYRVAQAKDGQD

-1768 QAKANPALK
+1768 EAKANPALK

-1813 LLQALNQLIQSTHL
+1813 LLQALNQLIQSTHR
-1827 TPTS
+1827 TPTA

>member
-28 GLSVTGVDPKKMDG
+28 GLSATGVDPKKMDG

-68 LEDCFKILQARRPE
+68 LEDCFKILQARRPQ
-82 VGEELESLLL
+82 VGEDLENLLL

-98 RQIIEMSR
+98 RQIIELSR
-106 EGKDPDEDAMAQPA
+106 EGTDPEEAAMAQPA
-120 SPLLDQLQDILG
+120 SSLFDQLQDILG
-132 EVQPEDETA
+132 ELQPEDETT

-159 VENNL
+159 VENSL

-207 SVTQYLETYPAQVA
+207 SVTQYLETYPTQVVE
-221 QIATLALDKWRQSQA
+221 IANLALAKWRQAQA
-236 LVLIGQLDLIPS
+236 LVLIGQPELMPFALDF
-248 TLDYQS
+248 QS

-259 EPSDLAPAAD
+259 KTADLVPESD

-279 LSGMDIAPIESLLS
+279 LAGFEVEPMESLLL
-293 APERPS
+293 PEI
-299 ESETQPE
+299 QPE
-306 LALENWPE
+306 FAPENWPE
-314 LESLLSDL
+314 LEALLFEVE
-322 KPEATTEKITE
+322 PEIEISTEEITE
-333 PSLTQ
+333 PSLT

-351 LGLDLDLFQ
+351 IGLDLDLFQ

-369 KPLAEV
+369 APLAEV
-375 IPENEWADLDSLFAE
+375 SPENEWADLDSLFAE
-390 LERETPKVTAEAKTD
+390 LEGETPTVQSAVEPPIPVIEEAKTEGIRS
-405 AKEQG
+405 AIEQ
-410 IEAGQERT
+410 A
-418 PEIREMDLLANL
+418 PEVREMDLLANL
-430 LDFEAEPVVLEE
+430 LDFDAEPVVLEE
-442 AKAAPAP
+442 EQAKAAPSLAP
-449 LAISDSEELTSDL
+449 SLQANLDIDELTSDV
-462 SEEMGLGMLA
+462 SEDMGLGMLA
-472 AIFDIGVET
+472 AIFDIGVES
-481 APSKPITLTEEE
+481 APSEPITLTEEE
-493 VHSEVEAKF
+493 IHAEVEEQF
-502 LEVFDIEAAAPVVS
+502 LEVFDIEAAVPVVS
-516 PEISEVSPDLGIA
+516 PEVSEVSPDLGVATEPEIA
-529 AEHEIIKELVAETV
+529 KDLVAETV
-543 LDAEQA
+543 LDFEQSILIPEIAEA
-549 ILFSEAA
+549 IPEPQPLVGEVVTV
-556 EVSPE
+556 EQVSPE
-561 SQPLEIAAEDVSI
+561 PLTAETAVES
-574 APPIA
+574 ALS
-579 EPMVAPASLSANVQT
+579 SLEVRT
-594 LQWSDLAA
+594 IQWSDLEA
-602 FIEASEDALEATK
+602 FIAASSAKSLEAAK
-615 SESVQPLIT
+615 SESVQPLMA
-624 EAPLELEHAQHEAQE
+624 EATLELPQAQQDIPETEIVEELIAETALVPEH
-639 PEIIEPPVAEEILEA
+639 
-654 EQLADEQSNQWS
+654 
-666 EIAAFVKVSAVAAV
+666 
-680 AIDATVTEADQEH
+680 
-693 AAEAEHT
+693 
-700 VEVKNEVRLEFGP
+700 
-713 PGPPTMGGE
+713 
-722 ASLAVPQLMDAD
+722 
-734 SMNGLWPTNGLG
+734 
-746 LVSTEHEF
+746 
-754 PQELVAE
+754 
-761 AVLAPEN
+761 

-773 LETEQPLV
+773 LETEQP
-781 LAETSVSEAHV
+781 
-792 IDLEPHT
+792 
-799 LDIATEHEII
+799 
-809 EPPVAEE
+809 
-816 IVDAEQPADDS
+816 Q
-827 SQWSEIAAF
+827 
-836 VKVSAI
+836 
-842 AAVAVTAI
+842 
-850 DAIEAA
+850 
-856 VDEEHAAEA
+856 
-865 ENAVEVTNEAPLE
+865 
-878 LQQVQEDIALEH
+878 ALE
-890 EFPQELVA
+890 
-898 EAVAAPE
+898 
-905 NQEVFTLETEQP
+905 
-917 MMLAETSLSEAHV
+917 
-930 HVIDLEPQV
+930 VI
-939 LDVVAEHEIV
+939 AEHELV

-956 IQIPEQPVLLL
+956 IQRTEPVLLL
-967 PEASVIAVD
+967 PEASVR
-976 VISQEAHALDIAV
+976 EAHIIDLEPLALDIAV
-989 EQEIIE
+989 EHELIE
-995 LPVAEEIVDAE
+995 TSVAEEKSSDAPSIE
-1006 QPADDSSQW
+1006 W
-1015 SEIAAFVKVSAVAA
+1015 HEIAAFVSVPVIAASAVN
-1029 VAIDATVTEAD
+1029 ATEPEAD
-1040 QEHAAE
+1040 QEYVAE
-1046 AENAVEVKNEASL
+1046 AE
-1059 ELQQVQHDAQEPE
+1059 HTP
-1072 IVEPLVVEAV
+1072 
-1082 AAPENQEV
+1082 
-1090 LTLETEQPL
+1090 
-1099 VLAETSV
+1099 
-1106 SEAHEH
+1106 
-1112 VISLEPQI
+1112 
-1120 LQETVAETALN
+1120 
-1131 SEHSPAEQLPLL
+1131 
-1143 SEVALSPVIAE
+1143 E
-1154 AEPVQ
+1154 AEPEVLLELPQVQEDVVQ
-1159 ELVTEQEQPIPFA
+1159 ELVAEQEPPIILAPPE
-1172 TSALPALAV
+1172 LPALAV
-1181 ASLQTEPASDVIEKS
+1181 ASQQTEPRSDALEKS
-1196 ILPKKLER
+1196 ILPKKKES
-1204 ASSNSEANTV
+1204 ASSNSTEANTV

-1220 LDQLDDLCGDL
+1220 LDELDDLCGDL

-1252 NTRVRNLEQ
+1252 NNRVRNLEQ
-1261 FNLRLRSAYDQEA
+1261 FNLRLRSAYDQKA
-1274 NQANTPLLGSPS
+1274 NQANTPMFGEQPS
-1286 STTEENFDVLEM
+1286 TTTEENFDVLEM

-1326 LTVRSADDTAAELNR
+1326 LTVRNADDTAAELNR

-1371 LAQQFGKPATL
+1371 LAQQFGKPANL

-1406 LRNAFDHGLEDTE
+1406 LRNAFDHGLEDTK
-1419 TRLARGKT
+1419 TRIARGKP

-1441 ETIITVSDDGGG
+1441 ETFIVVSDDGGG
-1453 INLEKIRDKAT
+1453 INLEKIRNKAI
-1464 RIGFD
+1464 RMGLD
-1469 QAQLAKAR
+1469 EAQLTNAR

-1490 STADQVTEL
+1490 STAEQVTEL

-1518 KITVNTQPGIG
+1518 KITVETQPGIG

-1558 VDAIEQMALLEEEDD
+1558 VDAIEQMALLEEENDS
-1573 NNSDIF
+1573 NADIF

-1615 AMLILSQGNDLVGVP
+1615 AMLILSQGNDLIGVP

-1646 GPIPMP
+1646 GPISMP

-1673 GLFNWIA
+1673 GLFTWIA
-1680 DQGRVPKTALP
+1680 NQEQGLETE
-1691 VQSAASQVQMERESI
+1691 VQTDTNQRQNEQESI

-1724 KAGYLVAQAKDGQD
+1724 KAGYRVAQAKDGQD

-1768 QAKANPALK
+1768 QAKANPTLK
-1777 HLPITMLTSRSG
+1777 HIPVTMLTSRSG

-1813 LLQALNQLIQSTHL
+1813 LLQALKQLIQSTQR

>member
-28 GLSVTGVDPKKMDG
+28 GLSVTGVDSKKMDG

-51 GGAALMQFQ
+51 GGAALMRFH

-82 VGEELESLLL
+82 VEEELENLLL
-92 SALDSI
+92 NALDSI

-106 EGKDPDEDAMAQPA
+106 EGTDPNEEAMLQPA
-120 SPLLDQLQDILG
+120 SPLFDQLQNILG

-159 VENNL
+159 VEYSL
-164 LRLEEVLAQPGQ
+164 LRLEEVLSQPDQ

-183 SVLAQELGGLG
+183 SVLAQELDGLG

-207 SVTQYLETYPAQVA
+207 SVTHYLETYPAQVA
-221 QIATLALDKWRQSQA
+221 QIATLALEKWRYAQA
-236 LVLIGQLDLIPS
+236 LVLIGQRELIPS
-248 TLDYQS
+248 VLDYR

-259 EPSDLAPAAD
+259 DTSDLDPAAD
-269 NSQQSELELL
+269 NPQQPELELL

-293 APERPS
+293 AS
-299 ESETQPE
+299 EIQPGALPE
-306 LALENWPE
+306 LALEHWPE
-314 LESLLSDL
+314 LESLFSDL
-322 KPEATTEKITE
+322 QLEATTAKITD
-333 PSLTQ
+333 PI
-338 PKTEADLGIEALL
+338 PAKTEADLGIEALL

-360 ELEAASPVK
+360 ELEAAPPVQ
-369 KPLAEV
+369 PLAEV
-375 IPENEWADLDSLFAE
+375 ILDNEWADLDSLFAE
-390 LERETPKVTAEAKTD
+390 LERETPTLQRNAEFPQVAAAAKTD

-410 IEAGQERT
+410 IEPGQERT
-418 PEIREMDLLANL
+418 PEIGEMDLLANL
-430 LDFEAEPVVLEE
+430 FDFEAEPVVLEE
-442 AKAAPAP
+442 EQIKAEPAP

-462 SEEMGLGMLA
+462 SEDMGLGKLA
-472 AIFDIGVET
+472 ALLDIGIES
-481 APSKPITLTEEE
+481 ALSEQITLTEAE
-493 VHSEVEAKF
+493 VHSEVEASF

-516 PEISEVSPDLGIA
+516 PEVLEISPEP
-529 AEHEIIKELVAETV
+529 EIMEALVAETALVPENQEVFTLETEQPIV
-543 LDAEQA
+543 L
-549 ILFSEAA
+549 A
-556 EVSPE
+556 EVSE
-561 SQPLEIAAEDVSI
+561 ISLEPLALDV
-574 APPIA
+574 AV
-579 EPMVAPASLSANVQT
+579 EQ
-594 LQWSDLAA
+594 
-602 FIEASEDALEATK
+602 
-615 SESVQPLIT
+615 
-624 EAPLELEHAQHEAQE
+624 
-639 PEIIEPPVAEEILEA
+639 EIIETPTTEEILDS
-654 EQLADEQSNQWS
+654 EQLADEPSSQWS
-666 EIAAFVKVSAVAAV
+666 EIAAFVKVSAVAA
-680 AIDATVTEADQEH
+680 
-693 AAEAEHT
+693 
-700 VEVKNEVRLEFGP
+700 
-713 PGPPTMGGE
+713 
-722 ASLAVPQLMDAD
+722 
-734 SMNGLWPTNGLG
+734 
-746 LVSTEHEF
+746 
-754 PQELVAE
+754 
-761 AVLAPEN
+761 
-768 QEVFT
+768 
-773 LETEQPLV
+773 
-781 LAETSVSEAHV
+781 
-792 IDLEPHT
+792 
-799 LDIATEHEII
+799 
-809 EPPVAEE
+809 
-816 IVDAEQPADDS
+816 
-827 SQWSEIAAF
+827 
-836 VKVSAI
+836 
-842 AAVAVTAI
+842 TAI
-850 DAIEAA
+850 DAIGNE
-856 VDEEHAAEA
+856 VDQEHATEA
-865 ENAVEVTNEAPLE
+865 DIPEDKNEALLE

-898 EAVAAPE
+898 EAVTTLPTTEEGYLALIRSWREEAQTVEPIAPVFPQELVAEAVTTPE
-905 NQEVFTLETEQP
+905 NQEVFTIETEQP
-917 MMLAETSLSEAHV
+917 IVLAEVSE
-930 HVIDLEPQV
+930 ISLEP
-939 LDVVAEHEIV
+939 LA
-949 EEQAPET
+949 
-956 IQIPEQPVLLL
+956 L
-967 PEASVIAVD
+967 EAV
-976 VISQEAHALDIAV
+976 V

-995 LPVAEEIVDAE
+995 APITAEILEAE
-1006 QPADDSSQW
+1006 QPADEPSSQW

-1029 VAIDATVTEAD
+1029 TVIDVIESEVD
-1040 QEHAAE
+1040 QEHATE
-1046 AENAVEVKNEASL
+1046 AEHIPDKNEAPL
-1059 ELQQVQHDAQEPE
+1059 ELQKVQEDIVLEHEFLQE
-1072 IVEPLVVEAV
+1072 LVAETALVL
-1082 AAPENQEV
+1082 ENQEV
-1090 LTLETEQPL
+1090 FTLETEQPI
-1099 VLAETSV
+1099 VLAEV
-1106 SEAHEH
+1106 FE
-1112 VISLEPQI
+1112 ISLEPQI
-1120 LQETVAETALN
+1120 PQEIVAETVLN
-1131 SEHSPAEQLPLL
+1131 SEPP
-1143 SEVALSPVIAE
+1143 
-1154 AEPVQ
+1154 
-1159 ELVTEQEQPIPFA
+1159 
-1172 TSALPALAV
+1172 
-1181 ASLQTEPASDVIEKS
+1181 SDILEKS
-1196 ILPKKLER
+1196 ILPKKIET

-1239 LYLERLHNLVAGL
+1239 LYLARLHNLVTSL
-1252 NTRVRNLEQ
+1252 NARVRNLEQ

-1274 NQANTPLLGSPS
+1274 NQANTPMLGEQPS
-1286 STTEENFDVLEM
+1286 TSEENFDALEM

-1371 LAQQFGKPATL
+1371 LAQQFGKPAAL

-1406 LRNAFDHGLEDTE
+1406 LRNAFDHGLEDIK

-1453 INLEKIRDKAT
+1453 INLDKIRDKAQLM
-1464 RIGFD
+1464 GFD
-1469 QAQLAKAR
+1469 QAQLEKAL

-1506 DVVRTNLQQVRG
+1506 DVVRTNIQQVRG

-1558 VDAIEQMALLEEEDD
+1558 VDAIEQMALLEEED
-1573 NNSDIF
+1573 NNDSTIF

-1591 KEWLNFRGP
+1591 KEWLNYRCP
-1600 VRKIETDDMAMMANP
+1600 IRKVETDDIAMMANP
-1615 AMLILSQGNDLVGVP
+1615 AMLILSQGSDLVGVP

-1673 GLFNWIA
+1673 GLFAWIA
-1680 DQGRVPKTALP
+1680 NQEHAPKTAVP
-1691 VQSAASQVQMERESI
+1691 VQSAAGQVQQERESI
-1706 LVIDDSINVRRF
+1706 LVIDDSINVRLF

-1724 KAGYLVAQAKDGQD
+1724 KAGYRVAQAKDGQD

-1745 GLVVNAVICDIEMPR
+1745 GLLVNAVICDIEMPR

-1768 QAKANPALK
+1768 EAKANPALK

-1813 LLQALNQLIQSTHL
+1813 LLQALKQLIQSTHR
-1827 TPTS
+1827 TPTA

>member
-28 GLSVTGVDPKKMDG
+28 GLSVTGVDPQKMDG

-51 GGAALMQFQ
+51 GGAALMRFQ

-68 LEDCFKILQARRPE
+68 LEDCFKILQARRPQ

-92 SALDSI
+92 SALDAI
-98 RQIIEMSR
+98 RQIIEMSG
-106 EGKDPDEDAMAQPA
+106 EGTEPNEQAMAQPA
-120 SPLLDQLQDILG
+120 SPLFDQLQDILG
-132 EVQPEDETA
+132 ELQPEDETA

-159 VENNL
+159 VENSL
-164 LRLEEVLAQPGQ
+164 LRLEEVLSQPSQ

-207 SVTQYLETYPAQVA
+207 SVTQYLETYPAQVE
-221 QIATLALDKWRQSQA
+221 QIATFALSTWRQAQA
-236 LVLIGQLDLIPS
+236 LVLIGQRELIPS
-248 TLDYQS
+248 VLDYR
-254 PIAVP
+254 PTAVP
-259 EPSDLAPAAD
+259 ATADLAPVAD
-269 NSQQSELELL
+269 PSPQSELELL
-279 LSGMDIAPIESLLS
+279 LAGFEVEPMESLRS
-293 APERPS
+293 TPERPS
-299 ESETQPE
+299 EPE
-306 LALENWPE
+306 FALEHWPE

-322 KPEATTEKITE
+322 KPEATTAKITE

-338 PKTEADLGIEALL
+338 AKTEADLGIEALL

-360 ELEAASPVK
+360 ELEAAPPV

-375 IPENEWADLDSLFAE
+375 VSENEWADLDSLFAE
-390 LERETPKVTAEAKTD
+390 LEGEIPTLQSAAEPPPVIAEVKADT
-405 AKEQG
+405 KEQG
-410 IEAGQERT
+410 IQPGHERA
-418 PEIREMDLLANL
+418 PEIREMDLLADL
-430 LDFEAEPVVLEE
+430 LDFEAEPVVLES
-442 AKAAPAP
+442 AKVEPAS
-449 LAISDSEELTSDL
+449 LVIAEEELTSDW

-472 AIFDIGVET
+472 SIFDIGVEST
-481 APSKPITLTEEE
+481 PSKPIAPAEEE
-493 VHSEVEAKF
+493 VHAEVEATF
-502 LEVFDIEAAAPVVS
+502 LEVFDIEAAAPVVL
-516 PEISEVSPDLGIA
+516 PEVSEVSPDLVIA
-529 AEHEIIKELVAETV
+529 AEH
-543 LDAEQA
+543 
-549 ILFSEAA
+549 
-556 EVSPE
+556 VSTEP
-561 SQPLEIAAEDVSI
+561 QM
-574 APPIA
+574 A
-579 EPMVAPASLSANVQT
+579 EPSLSANVHT

-602 FIEASEDALEATK
+602 FIEASEKSLEVTK
-615 SESVQPLIT
+615 SESVQPLVT
-624 EAPLELEHAQHEAQE
+624 EAPLEVQPVQEDIPE
-639 PEIIEPPVAEEILEA
+639 PEIMEA
-654 EQLADEQSNQWS
+654 
-666 EIAAFVKVSAVAAV
+666 
-680 AIDATVTEADQEH
+680 
-693 AAEAEHT
+693 
-700 VEVKNEVRLEFGP
+700 
-713 PGPPTMGGE
+713 
-722 ASLAVPQLMDAD
+722 
-734 SMNGLWPTNGLG
+734 
-746 LVSTEHEF
+746 
-754 PQELVAE
+754 LVAE
-761 AVLAPEN
+761 VILAPEN

-773 LETEQPLV
+773 LEAEQPMVLAEVDAVSLEPQILEVVAAHEIVDEETPETIQLTEQPILLLPAV
-781 LAETSVSEAHV
+781 SVSAAHVHV
-792 IDLEPHT
+792 IDLEPHA
-799 LDIATEHEII
+799 LDVIAEHEII
-809 EPPVAEE
+809 ETPVAEE
-816 IVDAEQPADDS
+816 ILDAEQPVDEQSNPWSEIAAFVMVSAVAATPIDVIEAEIDHEYAAEVKNEAPLEFCPPSPPTLGGEASLASSQPMDADSKSPSIPFGNLRYEEFRGLGLSPVQEDIALEHEFPQELVAEIVLTPEDQEAFTLETEQPMVLTEADAISLEPLALEVVAEHEIVEKETPETIQLSEQPILLLPEISVSVSGRRSREAHVHVVDLEPHALDVIAEHEIIETPVAEEILDS
-827 SQWSEIAAF
+827 EQLADEQASQWSEIAAF
-836 VKVSAI
+836 VKISAVAAVAI
-842 AAVAVTAI
+842 AAI
-850 DAIEAA
+850 DVIE
-856 VDEEHAAEA
+856 VEVEQEHAAA
-865 ENAVEVTNEAPLE
+865 HAVEVKTEATLE

-898 EAVAAPE
+898 ESVLTSE
-905 NQEVFTLETEQP
+905 EQEVFILETEQP
-917 MMLAETSLSEAHV
+917 M
-930 HVIDLEPQV
+930 
-939 LDVVAEHEIV
+939 
-949 EEQAPET
+949 
-956 IQIPEQPVLLL
+956 
-967 PEASVIAVD
+967 
-976 VISQEAHALDIAV
+976 
-989 EQEIIE
+989 
-995 LPVAEEIVDAE
+995 
-1006 QPADDSSQW
+1006 
-1015 SEIAAFVKVSAVAA
+1015 
-1029 VAIDATVTEAD
+1029 
-1040 QEHAAE
+1040 
-1046 AENAVEVKNEASL
+1046 
-1059 ELQQVQHDAQEPE
+1059 
-1072 IVEPLVVEAV
+1072 
-1082 AAPENQEV
+1082 
-1090 LTLETEQPL
+1090 
-1099 VLAETSV
+1099 VLAE
-1106 SEAHEH
+1106 ADA
-1112 VISLEPQI
+1112 ISPEPQI
-1120 LQETVAETALN
+1120 PQEIVAETVLT
-1131 SEHSPAEQLPLL
+1131 SEHFPAEQLPLL
-1143 SEVALSPVIAE
+1143 SEIALSPALAE

-1159 ELVTEQEQPIPFA
+1159 ELVAEQEQPILFVPP
-1172 TSALPALAV
+1172 ALPALAV
-1181 ASLQTEPASDVIEKS
+1181 ASQPTEPSSDVLEKS
-1196 ILPKKLER
+1196 ILPKKIESA
-1204 ASSNSEANTV
+1204 ASNAEANTV

-1252 NTRVRNLEQ
+1252 NTRVRDLEQ
-1261 FNLRLRSAYDQEA
+1261 FNLRLRSAYDQQA
-1274 NQANTPLLGSPS
+1274 NQASTPLLGEQP
-1286 STTEENFDVLEM
+1286 STTAENFDVLEM

-1382 KIQGGSTLIDRTVL
+1382 KIQGSSTLFDRTVL

-1419 TRLARGKT
+1419 TRIANGKT

-1453 INLEKIRDKAT
+1453 INLDKIRDKAA
-1464 RIGFD
+1464 RLGFD
-1469 QAQLAKAR
+1469 QAQLLKAS

-1529 TTFTLSVPVTLS
+1529 TTFTLNVPVTLS

-1558 VDAIEQMALLEEEDD
+1558 VDAIEQMALLEEEDH

-1680 DQGRVPKTALP
+1680 DQGQAAKTAVPL
-1691 VQSAASQVQMERESI
+1691 QTAASQVQKERESI

-1724 KAGYLVAQAKDGQD
+1724 KAGYRVAQAKDGQD

-1768 QAKANPALK
+1768 QVKANPTLK
-1777 HLPITMLTSRSG
+1777 HVPITMLTSRSG

-1813 LLQALNQLIQSTHL
+1813 LLQALTQLIQSTYL

>member
-28 GLSVTGVDPKKMDG
+28 GLSVTGVDPQKMDG

-51 GGAALMQFQ
+51 GGAALMRFQ
-60 LLSHTAHR
+60 LLSRTAHR
-68 LEDCFKILQARRPE
+68 LEDCFKILQARRPQVE
-82 VGEELESLLL
+82 EELESLLL

-106 EGKDPDEDAMAQPA
+106 VSRDGKDPDEQAMAQPA
-120 SPLLDQLQDILG
+120 SPLFDQLQDILG

-159 VENNL
+159 VENSL
-164 LRLEEVLAQPGQ
+164 LRLEEVLSQPGQ

-207 SVTQYLETYPAQVA
+207 SVTQYLETYPAQVE
-221 QIATLALDKWRQSQA
+221 QIATLALEKWRHAQA
-236 LVLIGQLDLIPS
+236 LVLIGQRELIPS
-248 TLDYQS
+248 ALDYR

-259 EPSDLAPAAD
+259 DTSAPAPTAAP
-269 NSQQSELELL
+269 SPQSELELL
-279 LSGMDIAPIESLLS
+279 LSGMDTPIESLLS
-293 APERPS
+293 APEKPS
-299 ESETQPE
+299 ETE
-306 LALENWPE
+306 LTLEHWPE
-314 LESLLSDL
+314 LESLLCDL
-322 KPEATTEKITE
+322 KPEAITAKITE
-333 PSLTQ
+333 PNLTET
-338 PKTEADLGIEALL
+338 KTEADLGIEALL

-360 ELEAASPVK
+360 ELETAPAV

-390 LERETPKVTAEAKTD
+390 LEVETPTVQRAAESLPVTAEAKT
-405 AKEQG
+405 
-410 IEAGQERT
+410 EAIKPEIERT
-418 PEIREMDLLANL
+418 PEIQEMDLLADL

-442 AKAAPAP
+442 AKAAAAP
-449 LAISDSEELTSDL
+449 LAIADPEELTSDL

-472 AIFDIGVET
+472 AIFDIGVES

-493 VHSEVEAKF
+493 VHSEVEAQF
-502 LEVFDIEAAAPVVS
+502 LEVFDIEAAAPAVL
-516 PEISEVSPDLGIA
+516 PEVLEEVNPELGMA
-529 AEHEIIKELVAETV
+529 AAHEIAQDLVAETV
-543 LDAEQA
+543 LDAEQV
-549 ILFSEAA
+549 ILLPEAG

-561 SQPLEIAAEDVSI
+561 PETLVSEAERKGIAAENVSTE
-574 APPIA
+574 PQMA
-579 EPMVAPASLSANVQT
+579 EPTVTPASLSANVQT

-602 FIEASEDALEATK
+602 FIEASEKSLEATK
-615 SESVQPLIT
+615 SELVQPLIT
-624 EAPLELEHAQHEAQE
+624 EAPLSPPNMGGEASLASSQPMDGDSIIVEHKVVEEEVPEPIQLSEQPVLLLFEAAVSEAGTQQAVSEASAQQAEHVHVHVIDLEPQDFDIAAEH
-639 PEIIEPPVAEEILEA
+639 EIIEAPVAE
-654 EQLADEQSNQWS
+654 QPTDEQSSQWS
-666 EIAAFVKVSAVAAV
+666 EIAAFVKVAAVAAV
-680 AIDATVTEADQEH
+680 AVTAIDTIEAEVDQEH

-700 VEVKNEVRLEFGP
+700 VEVE
-713 PGPPTMGGE
+713 
-722 ASLAVPQLMDAD
+722 
-734 SMNGLWPTNGLG
+734 
-746 LVSTEHEF
+746 
-754 PQELVAE
+754 
-761 AVLAPEN
+761 
-768 QEVFT
+768 
-773 LETEQPLV
+773 
-781 LAETSVSEAHV
+781 
-792 IDLEPHT
+792 
-799 LDIATEHEII
+799 
-809 EPPVAEE
+809 
-816 IVDAEQPADDS
+816 
-827 SQWSEIAAF
+827 
-836 VKVSAI
+836 
-842 AAVAVTAI
+842 
-850 DAIEAA
+850 
-856 VDEEHAAEA
+856 
-865 ENAVEVTNEAPLE
+865 NEAPLE

-898 EAVAAPE
+898 EAVPAPE
-905 NQEVFTLETEQP
+905 NPEVLTLEAEQS
-917 MMLAETSLSEAHV
+917 MVMAETSVSEHV
-930 HVIDLEPQV
+930 HATSLEPQI
-939 LDVVAEHEIV
+939 LEVVAEHEIV
-949 EEQAPET
+949 ET
-956 IQIPEQPVLLL
+956 
-967 PEASVIAVD
+967 
-976 VISQEAHALDIAV
+976 
-989 EQEIIE
+989 
-995 LPVAEEIVDAE
+995 PVAEVLLDAE
-1006 QPADDSSQW
+1006 QPVDDQSSPW

-1029 VAIDATVTEAD
+1029 VAVTAIDAVETEAEHTTEVQNEALREVSPPGPPYRRFPEGILGGEASLAVPQPMDADSIIVEHKVVEEQAPEPIQLSEQTVLLLPEVSVSAAGTQQAVHVISLEPQDFDIAAEHEIIEAPFAEEILGAEHPIDDQSSQWSEIAAFIQVSAVAVTATAISAMGTEAD
-1040 QEHAAE
+1040 QEHAA
-1046 AENAVEVKNEASL
+1046 N
-1059 ELQQVQHDAQEPE
+1059 
-1072 IVEPLVVEAV
+1072 
-1082 AAPENQEV
+1082 
-1090 LTLETEQPL
+1090 
-1099 VLAETSV
+1099 
-1106 SEAHEH
+1106 
-1112 VISLEPQI
+1112 
-1120 LQETVAETALN
+1120 
-1131 SEHSPAEQLPLL
+1131 
-1143 SEVALSPVIAE
+1143 

-1159 ELVTEQEQPIPFA
+1159 ELVAEQKQPIPFA
-1172 TSALPALAV
+1172 PPELPALAV
-1181 ASLQTEPASDVIEKS
+1181 ASQPTEPRPEVIEKF
-1196 ILPKKLER
+1196 ILPKKLES
-1204 ASSNSEANTV
+1204 ASNHAEANTV

-1239 LYLERLHNLVAGL
+1239 LYLERLHSLVAGL

-1274 NQANTPLLGSPS
+1274 KQANTPMLGSPA

-1352 SRMRPLTDVVGRFP
+1352 SRMRPLSDVVGRFP

-1382 KIQGGSTLIDRTVL
+1382 KIQGGSTLFDRTVL

-1419 TRLARGKT
+1419 TRIASGKA

-1453 INLEKIRDKAT
+1453 INLDKIRDKAT
-1464 RIGFD
+1464 QIGFD
-1469 QAQLAKAR
+1469 QAQLLKAR
-1477 PQDLL
+1477 PQELL
-1482 DLIFEPGF
+1482 ELIFEPGF

-1518 KITVNTQPGIG
+1518 KIAVNTQPGIG

-1573 NNSDIF
+1573 NSSDIF

-1673 GLFNWIA
+1673 GLFDWIA
-1680 DQGRVPKTALP
+1680 DQGRALKTTVP
-1691 VQSAASQVQMERESI
+1691 VQAAASQVQKERESI

-1718 LAMTLE
+1718 LSMTLE
-1724 KAGYLVAQAKDGQD
+1724 KAGYRVAQAKDGQD

-1745 GLVVNAVICDIEMPR
+1745 GLLVNAVICDIEMPR

-1768 QAKANPALK
+1768 QVKANPALK

-1813 LLQALNQLIQSTHL
+1813 LLQALNQLIQSTYL

>member
-28 GLSVTGVDPKKMDG
+28 GLSMAGVDPKKMDG

-51 GGAALMQFQ
+51 GGAALMRFQ

-68 LEDCFKILQARRPE
+68 LEDCFKILQARRPQ

-92 SALDSI
+92 SALDAI
-98 RQIIEMSR
+98 RQIVEMSR
-106 EGKDPDEDAMAQPA
+106 EGTDPDENAMSQPA
-120 SPLLDQLQDILG
+120 SPLFDQLQDILG
-132 EVQPEDETA
+132 ELQPEDETA

-159 VENNL
+159 VENSL
-164 LRLEEVLAQPGQ
+164 LRLEEVLAQSGQ

-207 SVTQYLETYPAQVA
+207 SVTQYLEIYPSQVE
-221 QIATLALDKWRQSQA
+221 QIATLALNTWRQAQA
-236 LVLIGQLDLIPS
+236 LVLIGQRELIPS
-248 TLDYQS
+248 VLDYR
-254 PIAVP
+254 PVAVP
-259 EPSDLAPAAD
+259 ETADLAPAVD
-269 NSQQSELELL
+269 NPQQSDLERL
-279 LSGMDIAPIESLLS
+279 LSGMDTPIESLLS
-293 APERPS
+293 EPERPS
-299 ESETQPE
+299 EPAEFT
-306 LALENWPE
+306 LEQWPE

-322 KPEATTEKITE
+322 KTEEATAKITE
-333 PSLTQ
+333 PR
-338 PKTEADLGIEALL
+338 PAKTEADLGIEALL

-360 ELEAASPVK
+360 ELEAAPAI

-390 LERETPKVTAEAKTD
+390 LEGETPTVQRAAEPLAITAEAKTD

-410 IEAGQERT
+410 IQPGIERT
-418 PEIREMDLLANL
+418 PEIREMDLLADL
-430 LDFEAEPVVLEE
+430 LDFEAEPVVLES
-442 AKAAPAP
+442 AKVEPAP
-449 LAISDSEELTSDL
+449 LVIAEEELTSDW

-472 AIFDIGVET
+472 SIFDIGVES
-481 APSKPITLTEEE
+481 APSKPITLTEE
-493 VHSEVEAKF
+493 VHSEVEATF
-502 LEVFDIEAAAPVVS
+502 LEVFDIEAVAPVVS
-516 PEISEVSPDLGIA
+516 HEVSEVSPGIA
-529 AEHEIIKELVAETV
+529 AEQAIAQDLEAEKV
-543 LDAEQA
+543 PEAEQV
-549 ILFSEAA
+549 ILLPGAV

-561 SQPLEIAAEDVSI
+561 PQSLVSEAERKVIAAENVNTE
-574 APPIA
+574 PQMA
-579 EPMVAPASLSANVQT
+579 EPIVAPSLSANVQT

-602 FIEASEDALEATK
+602 FIEASEKSLEGMK

-624 EAPLELEHAQHEAQE
+624 EVPLEVQPVQEDAPE
-639 PEIIEPPVAEEILEA
+639 PEIM
-654 EQLADEQSNQWS
+654 
-666 EIAAFVKVSAVAAV
+666 
-680 AIDATVTEADQEH
+680 
-693 AAEAEHT
+693 
-700 VEVKNEVRLEFGP
+700 EV
-713 PGPPTMGGE
+713 
-722 ASLAVPQLMDAD
+722 
-734 SMNGLWPTNGLG
+734 
-746 LVSTEHEF
+746 
-754 PQELVAE
+754 LVAE
-761 AVLAPEN
+761 AVLTPEK

-773 LETEQPLV
+773 LETEQPIL
-781 LAETSVSEAHV
+781 LTEASVSEAHV
-792 IDLEPHT
+792 HVISLEPQI
-799 LDIATEHEII
+799 L
-809 EPPVAEE
+809 
-816 IVDAEQPADDS
+816 
-827 SQWSEIAAF
+827 
-836 VKVSAI
+836 
-842 AAVAVTAI
+842 
-850 DAIEAA
+850 
-856 VDEEHAAEA
+856 
-865 ENAVEVTNEAPLE
+865 
-878 LQQVQEDIALEH
+878 
-890 EFPQELVA
+890 ELVA
-898 EAVAAPE
+898 EHEIVEEETPETIQPTEEPILLLPAVS
-905 NQEVFTLETEQP
+905 V
-917 MMLAETSLSEAHV
+917 SEASAQQAVSEAHVHV
-930 HVIDLEPQV
+930 HVIDLEPHA
-939 LDVVAEHEIV
+939 LDVIAEHEII
-949 EEQAPET
+949 ET
-956 IQIPEQPVLLL
+956 
-967 PEASVIAVD
+967 
-976 VISQEAHALDIAV
+976 
-989 EQEIIE
+989 
-995 LPVAEEIVDAE
+995 PVAEEILDAE
-1006 QPADDSSQW
+1006 HPADEQSSQW

-1029 VAIDATVTEAD
+1029 IAVTAIDVTEAEYTTEVKNEAPVELQQVQED
-1040 QEHAAE
+1040 IGLEHEFPQALVTETVLAPENQEVFTLETEQPMVLAEASAISPEQHVLEAVAEHEIVEEETPETIQPEQSILLLPETSVIDLEPHVLDIAAEHELIEIPVAEEILDAEQPADEQSNPWSEIAAFVMVSAVAATAIDTTEAKAEQEHE
-1046 AENAVEVKNEASL
+1046 AEHAVEVKNEALL
-1059 ELQQVQHDAQEPE
+1059 EFQPVHEDAPEQKFPQE
-1072 IVEPLVVEAV
+1072 LVAETVLT
-1082 AAPENQEV
+1082 PENQEV
-1090 LTLETEQPL
+1090 FTLEIEQPM
-1099 VLAETSV
+1099 VLAEV
-1106 SEAHEH
+1106 SE
-1112 VISLEPQI
+1112 ISLEPPI
-1120 LQETVAETALN
+1120 PQEMVAETVLH
-1131 SEHSPAEQLPLL
+1131 SEHPSVEQLPLL
-1143 SEVALSPVIAE
+1143 SEVALSPAIAE

-1159 ELVTEQEQPIPFA
+1159 ELVAEQEQPIPFI
-1172 TSALPALAV
+1172 TPALPALAV
-1181 ASLQTEPASDVIEKS
+1181 ASQQTEPPSDVLEKF
-1196 ILPKKLER
+1196 ILPKKLES
-1204 ASSNSEANTV
+1204 ASSNAEANTV

-1239 LYLERLHNLVAGL
+1239 LYLERLHSLVAGL

-1261 FNLRLRSAYDQEA
+1261 FNLRLRSAYDQGA

-1352 SRMRPLTDVVGRFP
+1352 SRMRPLTDIVGRFP

-1371 LAQQFGKPATL
+1371 LTQQFGKPATL
-1382 KIQGGSTLIDRTVL
+1382 KIQGGSTLFDRTVL

-1419 TRLARGKT
+1419 TRVANGKT

-1453 INLEKIRDKAT
+1453 INLDKIRDKAT

-1469 QAQLAKAR
+1469 QAQLLKAR

-1573 NNSDIF
+1573 SNSDIF

-1673 GLFNWIA
+1673 GLFAWIA
-1680 DQGRVPKTALP
+1680 DQGRALKTAVP
-1691 VQSAASQVQMERESI
+1691 VQAAASQVQKERESI

-1724 KAGYLVAQAKDGQD
+1724 KAGYRVAQAKDGQD

-1777 HLPITMLTSRSG
+1777 HIPITMLTSRSG